1 MTSLFVI
8 RESYTKN
15 KIQTFSDAIY
25 CISCIIC
32 KRFGFYLSLDIAENP
47 NVWISFATLTPVC
60 SFTWAFLSWPCRNV
74 LAMKRCKPPWSCMAI
89 CTRMCMAM
97 WPNSFRTVLPLIC
110 LRQHG
115 KMHKKAY
122 NFGMWYTSG
131 TLGQNKSLEPQF
143 LQRFPGFLQ
152 LFKLGK
158 SKDVLKYICLS
169 FVSF

>member
-1 MTSLFVI
+1 MNV
-8 RESYTKN
+8 
-15 KIQTFSDAIY
+15 
-25 CISCIIC
+25 
-32 KRFGFYLSLDIAENP
+32 AENP
-47 NVWISFATLTPVC
+47 NVWISFDTLTPAC
-60 SFTWAFLSWPCRNV
+60 SFTWDFLSWPCRSAWDTNRYRPH
-74 LAMKRCKPPWSCMAI
+74 LNFMAI

-97 WPNSFRTVLPLIC
+97 WPNSFRTVLLIC

-152 LFKLGK
+152 LFEFGF
-158 SKDVLKYICLS
+158 VIVILKHIYLS
-169 FVSF
+169 FMTFQPIFYLCYIYYSGSLILCCQYVATSL